1 MEDDASRV
9 TASAGAASPSHVR
22 NAYVVLAVF
31 VTIVVAVAAYADGWR
46 IDNRVESWAAS
57 TGEERAFVL
66 LNERFGGDAHV
77 LVRVA
82 AEERVLPGAAEDF
95 VDGLGA
101 TLATLPA
108 VRSVFDPAHVPLS
121 GAGSFSERLSRL
133 RQSPLEHALD
143 AVGEHDE
150 PFRMDLILALEPGA
164 APEALAALADGLA
177 EQRARSK
184 ASGIELRAAG
194 HPLVSAGLDV
204 ESRRVDTVFAP
215 LLVVIALG
223 VTALLLRSVPLAVA
237 ALLPAMLTSA
247 AVRAA
252 LRALGID
259 ANMIL
264 VAAAPLVLVVTVAST
279 LHLVLRVREERRRSG
294 VPEAARLALC
304 TTFGPALW
312 AAATTAVGFGV
323 FAVSE
328 VRPVRQL
335 GLAVAVA
342 VTVAVPLVYRA
353 LPKVYA
359 ALSRPLARTSSV
371 RSGARWRGLAVAAA
385 RHRWFI
391 LPVTATVLLGGVLA
405 PRFMPVSTDALDYF
419 PQGHPVR
426 EEFLELERGGATLST
441 VELLYRGTSDGSL
454 DGEIAT
460 RIGERAAAI
469 PGVRGVFGP
478 ADVRASIRATLGF
491 DPTLAAAP
499 ILEAAQRSA
508 ARIDAAGEY
517 GRITVRLKKSGL
529 DHVLEVARGLEQ
541 LGASMVDGGS
551 VSEVAVASTLIR
563 LGALHDAL
571 VQTLAASLGLTALVV
586 CIAFGVTLRDQR
598 ARMAALLANALPVAL
613 ALSAAYTLGFGLDA
627 ATVMVASVVM
637 GIAVDTTFHLLSGAA
652 GKRESVFGE
661 RRVFL
666 RSVERVGPAAF
677 LGAVVLAA
685 GFGALALA
693 DFQPTAR
700 FGVLTAIGIGAAFV
714 ADMVLVPAVLLAPR
728 GGDARPAAHRKRDA

>member
-1 MEDDASRV
+1 MGHDAPRV
-9 TASAGAASPSHVR
+9 VTSADAASDVR
-22 NAYVVLAVF
+22 NAYVALAALVAL
-31 VTIVVAVAAYADGWR
+31 VVAVAAYADGWR

-57 TGEERAFVL
+57 TGEERALTL
-66 LNERFGGDAHV
+66 LNERFGGDAMV

-82 AEERVLPGAAEDF
+82 ADEIVLPGAAEAF
-95 VDGLGA
+95 VDQLGA
-101 TLATLPA
+101 SLASLPA

-121 GAGSFSERLSRL
+121 GAGSLSERLSRL
-133 RQSPLEHALD
+133 RHLPLERALD
-143 AVGEHDE
+143 AVGEDNE
-150 PFRMDLILALEPGA
+150 PFRMDLVLALEPSA
-164 APEALAALADGLA
+164 PPEALAALADGLA
-177 EQRARSK
+177 VERARSK
-184 ASGIELRAAG
+184 SYGLELRAAG

-215 LLVVIALG
+215 LLVVIALSL
-223 VTALLLRSVPLAVA
+223 TAFLLRSIPLAVA

-264 VAAAPLVLVVTVAST
+264 VAAAPLVLVVMVAST
-279 LHLVLRVREERRRSG
+279 LHLVLRVREERGRSD
-294 VPEAARLALC
+294 VPNAARLALR
-304 TTFGPALW
+304 TTLGPALW

-323 FAVSE
+323 FAVSA

-335 GLAVAVA
+335 GLVVAAAVA
-342 VTVAVPLVYRA
+342 VAVPLVYLA
-353 LPKVYA
+353 LPTVYA
-359 ALSRPLARTSSV
+359 AFARPLTKATPSRA
-371 RSGARWRGLAVAAA
+371 GARWRRLAVAAA
-385 RHRWFI
+385 RRRRLI
-391 LPVTATVLLGGVLA
+391 LPFTAVALFAGVMA
-405 PRFMPVSTDALDYF
+405 PRYMPVSTDALDYF

-441 VELLYRGTSDGSL
+441 VELLYRGTSDGGL
-454 DGEIAT
+454 DGEIAA
-460 RIGERAAAI
+460 RLAEGAAAI

-491 DPTLAAAP
+491 DPTLASAP
-499 ILEAAQRSA
+499 ILEAAQKAA
-508 ARIDAAGEY
+508 ARVDAAREY
-517 GRITVRLKKSGL
+517 GRITVRLQRSGL

-541 LGASMVDGGS
+541 LGATMVEGGS
-551 VSEVAVASTLIR
+551 FSEVAVASTLIR

-586 CIAFGVTLRDQR
+586 CIAFGVTLRDRR
-598 ARMAALLANALPVAL
+598 AQVAALLANALPVAL
-613 ALSAAYTLGFGLDA
+613 ALTAALSLGFGLDA

-652 GKRESVFGE
+652 RKSASAFAA
-661 RRVFL
+661 RRSFL
-666 RSVERVGPAAF
+666 RSVERVGPPAF

-700 FGVLTAIGIGAAFV
+700 FGILTSIGILAAFV
-714 ADMVLVPAVLLAPR
+714 ADMVIVPAVLLVR
-728 GGDARPAAHRKRDA
+728 RSD